1 MNMVE
6 KEKDL
11 IGFAHKVIS
20 FRMNVIK
27 ACKAKGIDVPT
38 DEQISDYI
46 NGYGLN
52 FEDFMADYT
61 EHEGMFRC
69 LKTPL
74 EEFKDSVTNI
84 HFGVKPT
91 DEEILTFFN
100 TYGNN
105 VNLFCKQRTIKE
117 MKPLVRKTYLKTIEK
132 LSSELLVK
140 LWNTFIEESE
150 LYGSDS
156 YIYDLANEKD
166 SKYLWKYMD
175 KAQLET
181 INSMVT
187 KNDTRF
193 IQWFNL
199 NDNSINEKTNDNIES
214 TITAYWEEIF
224 ERIMLYP
231 SCYNFDVEIY
241 CKGDASTYFDD
252 VFFPIIAKEV
262 GYLIDGDKGTIKEIE
277 K

>member
-27 ACKAKGIDVPT
+27 ACKAKGIDAPT
-38 DEQISDYI
+38 DEQIGAYI
-46 NGYGLN
+46 NDYGLH
-52 FEDFMADYT
+52 FDDFMADYI

-69 LKTPL
+69 LQSPL
-74 EEFKDSVTNI
+74 EKFKKMVSEIT
-84 HFGVKPT
+84 FCTKPT
-91 DEEILTFFN
+91 DEEIMAFFN
-100 TYGNN
+100 TYGDN
-105 VNLFCKQRTIKE
+105 VPLFCEQRTIKE
-117 MKPLVRKTYLKTIEK
+117 MNPIERKTYLKTIEK

-140 LWNTFIEESE
+140 LWNTFIEESAS
-150 LYGSDS
+150 YGLDS

-166 SKYLWKYMD
+166 DKFLNKYMD
-175 KAQLET
+175 GAQLKT
-181 INSMVT
+181 ICNMATNGV
-187 KNDTRF
+187 RF
-193 IQWFNL
+193 VQWLNL
-199 NDNSINEKTNDNIES
+199 NDGSIYEKSDIKH
-214 TITAYWEEIF
+214 TITAYWSEIF

-231 SCYNFDVEIY
+231 SAYNFNVEIY
-241 CKGDASTYFDD
+241 CEGDGSTYFDD

>member
-1 MNMVE
+1 MVE

-11 IGFAHKVIS
+11 IRFANKVIDFQS
-20 FRMNVIK
+20 NVILD
-27 ACKAKGIDVPT
+27 CKARGIMPPT
-38 DEQISDYI
+38 NEQISDYI

-52 FEDFMADYT
+52 FEDFMADFI
-61 EHEGMFRC
+61 EHEGMFRG
-69 LKTPL
+69 LKTPF
-74 EEFKDSVTNI
+74 EEFKNSVANI
-84 HFGVKPT
+84 HFRVKPT

-105 VNLFCKQRTIKE
+105 VDLFCKQNTIKK
-117 MKPLVRKTYLKTIEK
+117 MKSLVRETYFKTIEQ

-140 LWNTFIEESE
+140 LWNTFIEESG

-166 SKYLWKYMD
+166 SEYLSKHMD
-175 KAQLET
+175 GAQLKT
-181 INSMVT
+181 ISNMVT
-187 KNDTRF
+187 QNGTRF

-199 NDNSINEKTNDNIES
+199 NDNSINEKNKDNIES
-214 TITAYWEEIF
+214 AVTAYWEEIF

-231 SCYNFDVEIY
+231 SCYNFGVELY
-241 CKGDASTYFDD
+241 CEGDASTYFDD
-252 VFFPIIAKEV
+252 VFFPVIARKV
-262 GYLIDGDKGTIKEIE
+262 GYIVDGSRGTIKKIE

>member
-1 MNMVE
+1 MVE

-11 IGFAHKVIS
+11 IGFAHKVIG

-27 ACKAKGIDVPT
+27 ACKAEGIDAPT
-38 DEQISDYI
+38 DEQIGAYI
-46 NGYGLN
+46 NDYGLHLD
-52 FEDFMADYT
+52 DFMADYI

-74 EEFKDSVTNI
+74 EKFKDEIYRVEWGN
-84 HFGVKPT
+84 KPT
-91 DEEILTFFN
+91 YDEIVAFFN
-100 TYGNN
+100 TNGNN
-105 VNLFCKQRTIKE
+105 VSLFCEQRAIKG

-132 LSSELLVK
+132 LSEEKLVK
-140 LWNTFIEESE
+140 LWNSFIEESE
-150 LYGSDS
+150 LYGLDS
-156 YIYDLANEKD
+156 YIYDLANENN
-166 SKYLWKYMD
+166 SRYLWKHMD
-175 KAQLET
+175 EAQLKT
-181 INSMVT
+181 INNMVT
-187 KNDTRF
+187 QNNTRF

-199 NDNSINEKTNDNIES
+199 NDGSICEKSDIKH
-214 TITAYWEEIF
+214 TITAYWSEIF

-231 SCYNFDVEIY
+231 SAYNFNVEIY
-241 CKGDASTYFDD
+241 CEGNASTYFDD

>member
-11 IGFAHKVIS
+11 IGFAHKVIG

-27 ACKAKGIDVPT
+27 ACKSKGIDVPT

-46 NGYGLN
+46 NGYGLK

-105 VNLFCKQRTIKE
+105 VSLFCEQRTIKE
-117 MKPLVRKTYLKTIEK
+117 MNPIERKTYLKTIEK
-132 LSSELLVK
+132 LSEEKLIN
-140 LWNTFIEESE
+140 LWNAFIEESG

-156 YIYDLANEKD
+156 YIYDLTNEKD
-166 SKYLWKYMD
+166 GKFLANHMD
-175 KAQLET
+175 GAQLKT
-181 INSMVT
+181 ICNMAT
-187 KNDTRF
+187 KGVRF
-193 IQWFNL
+193 VQWLNL
-199 NDNSINEKTNDNIES
+199 NDGSIFEKSDIKH
-214 TITAYWEEIF
+214 TITAYWSEIF

-231 SCYNFDVEIY
+231 SAYNFNVEIY
-241 CKGDASTYFDD
+241 CEGDGSTYFDD
-252 VFFPIIAKEV
+252 VFFPVIAKEV
-262 GYLIDGDKGTIKEIE
+262 GYIVDGDKGTIKKIE